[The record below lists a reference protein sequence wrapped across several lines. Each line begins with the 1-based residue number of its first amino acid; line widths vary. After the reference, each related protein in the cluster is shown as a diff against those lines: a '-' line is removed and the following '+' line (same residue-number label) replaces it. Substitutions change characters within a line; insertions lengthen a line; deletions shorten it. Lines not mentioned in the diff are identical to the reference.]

1 MRSACG
7 GNSHESANSP
17 KSQFLQ
23 DARKRNRNTAVPW
36 HTTDV
41 RPSCSCAQA
50 LCVECRQTFALM
62 DAALTAFVDFVAS
75 LDGVRLSISQLQ
87 AMDRALQT
95 ARRIGGDDG
104 G

>member
-1 MRSACG
+1 
-7 GNSHESANSP
+7 
-17 KSQFLQ
+17 
-23 DARKRNRNTAVPW
+23 
-36 HTTDV
+36 
-41 RPSCSCAQA
+41 
-50 LCVECRQTFALM
+50 M

-75 LDGVRLSISQLQ
+75 LDGVRLSVSQLQ